1 MYLICAVVHLNTCLI
16 PTSLFKITPRAFKA
30 PGPGAEG
37 RPRARPEEPG
47 CEEDSRSSAACLLCQ
62 VLAAPTAPVPALA
75 RWLPA
80 QCRRGSGAGSQRHG
94 GISEPAESCWL
105 GTNFH
110 HIAAAAGAAGATRHG
125 WQARPGRIRGG
136 LPRGCPWLWGEES
149 GSGAA
154 QGQPPTPRGVCPL
167 SSGSATCA
175 GEDTEPTCASGAGWG
190 SWIWSDLC
198 CQHQQNDPWALCPG
212 SGL

>member
-1 MYLICAVVHLNTCLI
+1 MYLSCAVVHLNMCLI

-37 RPRARPEEPG
+37 RTRARPEELG
-47 CEEDSRSSAACLLCQ
+47 CEEDSRSSAACLPCQ

-75 RWLPA
+75 PWLPA

-94 GISEPAESCWL
+94 GISKPAESCWL

-110 HIAAAAGAAGATRHG
+110 HIAAAAGEAGATRHG
-125 WQARPGRIRGG
+125 WQARPGRIGG
-136 LPRGCPWLWGEES
+136 ALPWGCPWLWGEES
-149 GSGAA
+149 PGPASHSTRRL
-154 QGQPPTPRGVCPL
+154 PTLLWVCDLCRGRHRAYLCFW
-167 SSGSATCA
+167 C
-175 GEDTEPTCASGAGWG
+175 
-190 SWIWSDLC
+190 WIWSDPC
-198 CQHQQNDPWALCPG
+198 CQHQQNDPRALYPG